1 MRTKLYSKKDASRL
15 KSYFAP
21 PIPLNQ
27 PPPLESRLRYLY
39 TAGEGAQLLGLPQK
53 LDVCT
58 AMDLLVQEYLTVEN
72 QKIQIVRKNQKIYF
86 YGLIMTADKSVSL
99 LLAHNQKHIREAV
112 LIAFETAI
120 HRVIETIEQ
129 LAIVRLGAGGKR
141 AMKALGLVTLYQI
154 HLTAADGAPH
164 LHSHVFIKSNAPCAD
179 GRWRTLDS
187 NLMLGLITR
196 IADAFLQWFLLQEL
210 CQRLR
215 DKIYAS
221 MQIRGSRVVVG
232 IPGLEAFRERFSKR
246 RKEVLHQVEQNPK
259 LKDRPAARTYKQDY
273 RAWQKT
279 RWSKGEDGST
289 LDWHW
294 DEGHDDQ
301 VAAKWRK
308 QGALNFDTLELK
320 APKVNKHHQMVS
332 DLLRLYN
339 ETSRCAAPKKRS
351 MVSDPLRLYNPKR
364 DEIALELYQLI
375 CMHLDQTMRR
385 WTLSDVAAFICTAQN
400 NKSDIKQTIKLT
412 SQLYSHWIKLGLIRS
427 KHVQV
432 PKEILHVMAPNGEAD
447 TLQLRRSWGLGAYLI
462 TMHPMKKEQDTA
474 SESTLLYQTFQKMQQ
489 IDPEELPNEPQK
501 APKVIA
507 PHNVLTA
514 ASKPIPRRPTL
525 KRASQ
530 KAIPNFT
537 ELSIFHDDKEPFR
550 RKHNAKISVDPTQE
564 LAFPHAAYPTY
575 HYPQLSSHIEDK
587 HALKQHSRLQLN
599 HSDNKHLC
607 HKNSRFKEKVIHFA
621 IKTKKFDKDMEI

>member
-27 PPPLESRLRYLY
+27 PPSPKSRLRYLY
-39 TAGEGAQLLGLPQK
+39 IAGKGAQLLRPPQK

-86 YGLIMTADKSVSL
+86 YGLIMTVDKSVSL
-99 LLAHNQKHIREAV
+99 LLAHTQKYIREAV

-129 LAIVRLGAGGKR
+129 LAIVRLGAGGTR

-164 LHSHVFIKSNAPCAD
+164 LHGHVFIKSNAPCAD

-187 NLMLGLITR
+187 NLMLGLIAR
-196 IADAFLQWFLLQEL
+196 IADAFLQCVLLQEL
-210 CQRLR
+210 RQRLG
-215 DKIYAS
+215 DEIYAS

-232 IPGLEAFRERFSKR
+232 IAGLEAFRERFSKR

-259 LKDRPAARTYKQDY
+259 LKDRPAARTYKQDC

-279 RWSKGEDGST
+279 RWSKGDDGST

-308 QGALNFDTLELK
+308 QGVLNFDTLELK
-320 APKVNKHHQMVS
+320 AQKVNKHHQMVS
-332 DLLRLYN
+332 DLLRLY
-339 ETSRCAAPKKRS
+339 K
-351 MVSDPLRLYNPKR
+351 PKR
-364 DEIALELYQLI
+364 DEIALKLYRLI

-400 NKSDIKQTIKLT
+400 NKSDIKQTINLT
-412 SQLYSHWIKLGLIRS
+412 SQLYFHWIKLGLIRS

-432 PKEILHVMAPNGEAD
+432 PTEILHVRVSNGQAD
-447 TLQLRRSWGLGAYLI
+447 TLRLRRSWGLGAYLI
-462 TMHPMKKEQDTA
+462 TMHAMKKEQDTA

-489 IDPEELPNEPQK
+489 INPEELPNEPQK
-501 APKVIA
+501 APEIIA

-550 RKHNAKISVDPTQE
+550 RRHNAKISVDPTQE
-564 LAFPHAAYPTY
+564 LAFPHVAYPTY
-575 HYPQLSSHIEDK
+575 HYPQLSSHIENK

-607 HKNSRFKEKVIHFA
+607 HKNSRFKGKVIHSA
-621 IKTKKFDKDMEI
+621 INTKKFDKDMEI